1 MAIKAS
7 NQITITDITD
17 AYAANLSSEA
27 YVFTA
32 TGSTVPASSSCS
44 TTVSALCGSTSIMPS
59 IDTSEITF
67 TAEGVSGNLSSSTTP
82 KAPSVTKSDDTTNKL
97 STLTF
102 SIGTGGTTKVIEA
115 TIPVHLDN
123 NTVTITKKF
132 TLGLTKQGQQG
143 NPGQN
148 GTSVTVSNVTYEY
161 AKSTSGTTPPSSGWG
176 TTPVAPDVNNY
187 AWTRT
192 TTTYSDSTTA
202 VTYTVGGK
210 VGQPGNPGQN
220 GTSPTV
226 TSTVTKYQKS
236 TSGTTVPTGTWNS
249 SALAPDV
256 NNYVWTQTTITY
268 SDGATAVTY
277 AVAGK
282 QGQPGSAG
290 ADAITVSIT
299 SSNGIIFKNNSGSTV
314 LTAHV
319 YKAGAEQTINDNG
332 TVANSLGTVKW
343 YKGTTLVATAKT
355 LTVGAGD
362 VVNSQAY
369 TCQLES

>member
-32 TGSTVPASSSCS
+32 TGTTVPANSACS
-44 TTVSALCGSTSIMPS
+44 TTVSALCGSTSMMPT
-59 IDTSEITF
+59 INTNEITF

-82 KAPSVTKSDDTTNKL
+82 KAPSVTKNDDEAAKL
-97 STLTF
+97 TVLTF
-102 SIGTGGTTKVIEA
+102 TLASGGTTVPIEA

-132 TLGLTKQGQQG
+132 TMGVSKQGNQG

-148 GTSVTVSNVTYEY
+148 GTSVTVSSTTYQY
-161 AKSTSGTTPPSSGWG
+161 AKSTSGTTPPTSGWG
-176 TTPVAPDVNNY
+176 STPVAPTTTEY
-187 AWTRT
+187 AWTKT
-192 TTTYSDSTTA
+192 TTKFSDNSTA

-210 VGQPGNPGQN
+210 VGQQGNPGTN

-226 TSTVTKYQKS
+226 TNTKTQYQKS
-236 TSGTTVPTGTWNS
+236 TSGTSVPTGTWS
-249 SALAPDV
+249 DSALAPDAS
-256 NNYVWTQTTITY
+256 NYVWTKTTITY
-268 SDGATAVTY
+268 SDGATAITY

-282 QGQPGSAG
+282 QGQQGAAG
-290 ADAITVSIT
+290 ADAITMSIT
-299 SSNGIIFKNNSGSTV
+299 SNNGVIFKNNSGSTI

-319 YKAGAEQTINDNG
+319 YKAGVEQSITDAG
-332 TVANSLGTVKW
+332 VVGSLGSVKW

-355 LTVGAGD
+355 LTVSASD
-362 VVNSQAY
+362 VTNAQAY
-369 TCQLES
+369 TCQLEK